1 MELDLEVLG
10 SAVQHSAGALLV
22 TDADGIVTWA
32 NEAAHR
38 LTGYTHQ
45 ELLGVKPGRLLQCEQ
60 TDPQAVA
67 RIRRAL
73 AERRSVTVDLLNR
86 RKDGAEYWAR
96 LMIHPW
102 SDAAGA
108 HRGFYCLQA
117 DITAELALASRGVN
131 AQERAQ
137 SLFSHQLRTPLH
149 AVIHLLQ
156 HLKDEVS
163 TEAARQMAD
172 HALQASEHLL
182 DLVDEVLGGEAGPPT
197 QAEPG
202 VATRTQGPEAADG
215 PARRSYLASGADHTL
230 SGVRL
235 LLVDDNPVGLLAGA
249 LSLRKAGAWVA
260 ECISGAAAL
269 EFLDQQGRSA
279 VDVVL
284 MDLHMPGMDG
294 FETARQIRQLSG
306 PGLPLLAVTASVTE
320 ADRVKALA
328 AGMREVVTKP
338 FAVADL
344 ARAVQR
350 VRLASAPARAA
361 H

>member
-22 TDADGIVTWA
+22 TDADGVVTWA
-32 NEAAHR
+32 NDAAHR

-60 TDPQAVA
+60 TDPQAVD

-102 SDAAGA
+102 KDARGT
-108 HRGFYCLQA
+108 HRGFYCLQT
-117 DITAELALASRGVN
+117 DITAELALASRGPN

-149 AVIHLLQ
+149 AVIHLLH
-156 HLKDEVS
+156 HLKDEVG
-163 TEAARQMAD
+163 TDEAREMAD
-172 HALQASEHLL
+172 RALQASEHLL
-182 DLVDEVLGGEAGPPT
+182 DLVDEVLGERAGPPD
-197 QAEPG
+197 
-202 VATRTQGPEAADG
+202 QGRYGSPHDH
-215 PARRSYLASGADHTL
+215 ARRSYLASGAEHAL
-230 SGVRL
+230 GGMRL
-235 LLVDDNPVGLLAGA
+235 MLVDDNPVGLLAGA

-269 EFLDQQGRSA
+269 EFLHRQGRSA

-284 MDLHMPGMDG
+284 LDLHMPGMDG
-294 FETARQIRQLSG
+294 FETARQIQQLSG

-320 ADRVKALA
+320 ADRQQALA